1 MLHMLSSE
9 TLSQLRA
16 FSRNRRVDM
25 KPLATEVRR
34 TSTRLLPDG
43 TLFETPVG
51 MHWQSIE
58 PVIDQWVQLPG
69 WMDKME
75 RCKEFIA
82 NAEPDN
88 RSCINEVF
96 QSFIN
101 LFPDRIA
108 LLDLETCGF
117 AGSVVFQAGIML
129 VQDGQLQLVQLL
141 AKDYSQEPSLLY
153 QLRDLLQ
160 PIDVL
165 VTFNGKSFDWPVV
178 QDRCIMHRLDQSHP
192 ELMNQMPTVHCDLL
206 HHSRRHWKKML
217 PNCKLQTIETY
228 VCDRHRA
235 GDIPGRDIPSA
246 YHDYVRTGDAWQM
259 RSVLHHNALDLITS
273 LEIAMKIAC
282 YETSMSATV
291 PTTDPE

>member
-1 MLHMLSSE
+1 MLSGE

-16 FSRNRRVDM
+16 FSKNRRVD
-25 KPLATEVRR
+25 KNPPAPEGHRIS
-34 TSTRLLPDG
+34 TSSLPEG
-43 TLFETPVG
+43 QFIKTPFG
-51 MHWQSIE
+51 KHWQSTE
-58 PVIDQWVQLPG
+58 PVIEQWDRLPK
-69 WMDKME
+69 WLEKMA

-82 NAEPDN
+82 RAEPDN
-88 RSCINEVF
+88 RSNINSVF
-96 QSFIN
+96 QSFIE

-129 VQDGQLQLVQLL
+129 MQDRQLQLVQLL
-141 AKDYSQEPSLLY
+141 ATDYSQEPSLLY
-153 QLRDLLQ
+153 QLRKLLRS
-160 PIDVL
+160 INVL
-165 VTFNGKSFDWPVV
+165 VTFNGKSFDWPVI

-192 ELMNQMPTVHCDLL
+192 DLVNHMPTVHCDLL

-246 YHDYVRTGDAWQM
+246 YHNYVRTGDAWQM

-282 YETSMSATV
+282 YETSMIATV
-291 PTTDPE
+291 PTTDRE